1 MAFTAIIVARDCP
14 LVIACSCIPMMAA
27 YSAPFNMRREWRC
40 RGVSPMNDDTKLC
53 LIVCGSAAAVI
64 ITIALAVCYYNVT
77 VDSAAMAAGL
87 QQDSGGRWVKR

>member
-1 MAFTAIIVARDCP
+1 
-14 LVIACSCIPMMAA
+14 
-27 YSAPFNMRREWRC
+27 
-40 RGVSPMNDDTKLC
+40 MNDDTKLC